1 MEHEAVH
8 CDACNGKAKPKDH
21 LVTRLDNTRWIHYD
35 CENGHVFDQSL
46 LGKREECACP
56 RLT

>member
-8 CDACNGKAKPKDH
+8 CDECTGMAKPKDH
-21 LVTRLDNTRWIHYD
+21 LVTRLDGTRWIHYD

-46 LGKREECACP
+46 LGKREECVCSN
-56 RLT
+56 